1 MSLYAANPAVQGL
14 KVVAVAVFALG
25 MLGLRAQWRD
35 ELGRLGTGAA
45 LVLVLATVA
54 GAVPYSVAE
63 ASLSPALAP
72 AVAEAQLEATYAG
85 HVWIGILASVAMPLI
100 LISVVA
106 LGVVVLRRRL
116 VPRWV
121 RACSL
126 AAILVGIGAFV
137 VGELAG
143 LPVPH
148 PPAWI
153 FLGLAAYGTP
163 LRREAEARTT
173 PGRRSRA
180 LAHGS

>member
-1 MSLYAANPAVQGL
+1 VSLYAANPAVQRL

-100 LISVVA
+100 LTASWPWA
-106 LGVVVLRRRL
+106 SWFSGAGSC
-116 VPRWV
+116 PGGYEH
-121 RACSL
+121 
-126 AAILVGIGAFV
+126 AAS
-137 VGELAG
+137 
-143 LPVPH
+143 
-148 PPAWI
+148 PPSSSAS
-153 FLGLAAYGTP
+153 GP
-163 LRREAEARTT
+163 
-173 PGRRSRA
+173 S
-180 LAHGS
+180 